1 MLIYIF
7 YLFICLFIDL
17 VMFFIFIYIHIY
29 ICVYIYIYDLAD
41 LVICLLVKLD
51 RDDRYKP
58 GMTQVRFMLDRY
70 ESKFLGNL
78 SH

>member
-1 MLIYIF
+1 MFLYLYIY
-7 YLFICLFIDL
+7 
-17 VMFFIFIYIHIY
+17 IY